1 MQVCSCPHCGTPR
14 IITSKVPKDVVVVM
28 PCPNCRELVVLF
40 RNKAIALSRKIMEQG
55 SFEERKDHIA
65 EIITEF
71 FEPGML
77 GLPPSE
83 SGAGFE
89 LDDDDVGSAT
99 EAFDGLFASSSDSTT
114 AKGPISEKEV
124 EEFVRLD
131 LHRIDEPNYFKKYFG

>member
-71 FEPGML
+71 FDPGML
-77 GLPPSE
+77 GLPLPE
-83 SGAGFE
+83 NGAGFE
-89 LDDDDVGSAT
+89 LDDSADSEADDFN
-99 EAFDGLFASSSDSTT
+99 ELFDADSTA
-114 AKGPISEKEV
+114 AKGPISEKELD
-124 EEFVRLD
+124 EFVRLD
-131 LHRIDEPNYFKKYFG
+131 LNRIDEPNYFKKYFG

>member
-77 GLPPSE
+77 GLPLSE
-83 SGAGFE
+83 NGAGFE
-89 LDDDDVGSAT
+89 LDDSAESEADDFN
-99 EAFDGLFASSSDSTT
+99 ELFDADSTT
-114 AKGPISEKEV
+114 AKGPISEKELD
-124 EEFVRLD
+124 EFVRLD
-131 LHRIDEPNYFKKYFG
+131 LNRIDEPNYFKKYFG

>member
-1 MQVCSCPHCGTPR
+1 M
-14 IITSKVPKDVVVVM
+14 
-28 PCPNCRELVVLF
+28 LF

-89 LDDDDVGSAT
+89 LDDDVESAT
-99 EAFDGLFASSSDSTT
+99 EAFNGLFADSSDSTT
-114 AKGPISEKEV
+114 ANGPISEKEV

-131 LHRIDEPNYFKKYFG
+131 LNRIDEPNYFKKYFG

>member
-77 GLPPSE
+77 GLPLSE
-83 SGAGFE
+83 NGAGFE
-89 LDDDDVGSAT
+89 LDDSADSETDDFS
-99 EAFDGLFASSSDSTT
+99 ELFDADSTT
-114 AKGPISEKEV
+114 AKGPISKKELD
-124 EEFVRLD
+124 EFVRLD
-131 LHRIDEPNYFKKYFG
+131 LNRIDEPNYFKKYFG